1 METKLQFGEV
11 HYNPSL
17 GIKSDEL
24 TIEIDSIYIYKDS
37 SVDISISVD
46 GLDIFGVDEVL
57 DKMLNQ
63 RVDEV
68 LDKMLNQFKPFLAIK
83 ETGETDQ
90 AQMLARCT
98 LKKDVP
104 HALFAR
110 LMNEYGIDTKLVD

>member
-17 GIKSDEL
+17 GIKPDEL

-46 GLDIFGVDEVL
+46 GLGIFG
-57 DKMLNQ
+57 
-63 RVDEV
+63 VDEV

-83 ETGETDQ
+83 ETEETDR